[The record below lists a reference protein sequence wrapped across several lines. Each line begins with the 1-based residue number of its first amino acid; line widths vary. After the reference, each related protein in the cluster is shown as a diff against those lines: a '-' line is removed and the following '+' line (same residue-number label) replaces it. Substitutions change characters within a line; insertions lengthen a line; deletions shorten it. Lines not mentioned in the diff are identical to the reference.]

1 MSSVI
6 QWLNANS
13 GVVGLLFSFVV
24 AGATVA
30 YVVLTRQLV
39 RETRATREEQIEAHI
54 AVRVQ
59 ANQIAFGFLDLIVE
73 NLGPAPAYD
82 VTFKF
87 HPDVQ
92 LEDNPPYRLSD
103 IGFLRNGVRYLPPHQ
118 PLATYL
124 IRMIGIPNERLEGP
138 SRLNFT
144 VEVRYQ
150 DALKRD
156 YHEQFEI
163 DFAHLVGM
171 TRLGSPPLPEMEKHL
186 KKIAESLGRLESGW
200 SKLNVVDYSPEDVE
214 RERANFRV
222 AQLSP
227 QLIDDATKTGDK
239 PGGEGDAA

>member
-1 MSSVI
+1 MSSLI

-39 RETRATREEQIEAHI
+39 RETRAARKAQIEAHI

-59 ANQIAFGFLDLIVE
+59 ANQVAFGFLDLIVE

-103 IGFLRNGVRYLPPHQ
+103 IGFLRNGVRYLPPDQ

-124 IRMIGIPNERLEGP
+124 IRLIGIPNERLEGP
-138 SRLNFT
+138 NRLKFT
-144 VEVRYQ
+144 VEVQYQ
-150 DALKRD
+150 DALKRG

-171 TRLGSPPLPEMEKHL
+171 TRLGSPPLPEIERHL
-186 KKIAESLGRLESGW
+186 KKIAESLGHLESGW
-200 SKLNVVDYSPEDVE
+200 SKLKVIEYGPEDVE
-214 RERANFRV
+214 RERANFRL

-227 QLIDDATKTGDK
+227 QLIDDATKTMDK
-239 PGGEGDAA
+239 PSGEGDAA